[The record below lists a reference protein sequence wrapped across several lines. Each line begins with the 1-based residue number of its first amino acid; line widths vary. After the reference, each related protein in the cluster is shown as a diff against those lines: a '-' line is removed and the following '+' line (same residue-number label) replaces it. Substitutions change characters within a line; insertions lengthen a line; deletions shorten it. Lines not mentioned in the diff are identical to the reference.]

1 MPRLCPECHEP
12 PHYHSWCTRCAQLF
26 RARSARNSATPR
38 PKGPWT
44 ARRDEVATLRGA
56 GLSYAQIARQF
67 GVTRSSISRAV
78 YRHLRKDHTHELER

>member
-26 RARSARNSATPR
+26 RARRTPATATIR
-38 PKGPWT
+38 PCRKGHWT
-44 ARRDEVATLRGA
+44 ARRDEVAALRRA

-67 GVTRSSISRAV
+67 GVTRSAISGAV
-78 YRHLRKDHTHELER
+78 HRHVRKACP